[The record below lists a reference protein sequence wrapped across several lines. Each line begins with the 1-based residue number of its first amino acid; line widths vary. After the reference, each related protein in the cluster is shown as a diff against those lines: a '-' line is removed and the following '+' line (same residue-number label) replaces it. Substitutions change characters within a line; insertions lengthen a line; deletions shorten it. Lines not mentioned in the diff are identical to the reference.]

1 MSCWWGPLL
10 SGVSPKAAKSKPA
23 QRDHSHKPHTLQ
35 GKIRTE
41 GGNFPKNIMT
51 AENNTNWLQTTANDL
66 NNLLQV
72 IAESSHALEPVCQAS
87 PEAMRYFAFLRNGL
101 DRAKQVTAQLVGKL
115 GGQSGL
121 QQAEPEPE
129 VVAVTKRPTVTI
141 ENPEGEKEL
150 ILIIDDEALIVTL
163 AKRMLTDAGYRVVAA
178 AEPFQALEIFKQL
191 HEEVDLVILD
201 FTLPIMDG
209 SEVFEELRKIRAN
222 VAVMLSSGFAEQ
234 EKVRAMLAQGLRGFL
249 PKPYTQ
255 AKLLL
260 QVRST
265 LDAIRTVKAKAS

>member
-1 MSCWWGPLL
+1 M
-10 SGVSPKAAKSKPA
+10 A
-23 QRDHSHKPHTLQ
+23 
-35 GKIRTE
+35 
-41 GGNFPKNIMT
+41 
-51 AENNTNWLQTTANDL
+51 AENENQWLQTTANDL

-87 PEAMRYFAFLRNGL
+87 REGMRYFAFLRNGL
-101 DRAKQVTAQLVGKL
+101 DRAKQVTAQLVEKL
-115 GGQSGL
+115 GGQTGQRPAQPAPL
-121 QQAEPEPE
+121 PAP
-129 VVAVTKRPTVTI
+129 VVLAKSPTVTI
-141 ENPEGEKEL
+141 ENPDGDKEL
-150 ILIIDDEALIVTL
+150 ILIIDDEALIVAL

-178 AEPFQALEIFKQL
+178 SEPFHALEIFKQL

-209 SEVFEELRKIRAN
+209 SEVFEELRKIRPS

>member
-1 MSCWWGPLL
+1 M
-10 SGVSPKAAKSKPA
+10 
-23 QRDHSHKPHTLQ
+23 
-35 GKIRTE
+35 GKIRKE
-41 GGNFPKNIMT
+41 GETFPKNTMA
-51 AENNTNWLQTTANDL
+51 AEHDNHWLQTTANDL
-66 NNLLQV
+66 NNLFQV

-87 PEAMRYFAFLRNGL
+87 PEGMRYFAFLRNGL
-101 DRAKQVTAQLVGKL
+101 DRAKQVTAQLVERL
-115 GGQSGL
+115 GGQTG
-121 QQAEPEPE
+121 QPPAEPEP
-129 VVAVTKRPTVTI
+129 VPVAVTKRPSVTI
-141 ENPEGEKEL
+141 ENPDGEKEL

-163 AKRMLTDAGYRVVAA
+163 AKRMLTDAGYRVVSA

>member
-1 MSCWWGPLL
+1 M
-10 SGVSPKAAKSKPA
+10 AAE
-23 QRDHSHKPHTLQ
+23 QDNH
-35 GKIRTE
+35 
-41 GGNFPKNIMT
+41 
-51 AENNTNWLQTTANDL
+51 WLQSTVNDL

-72 IAESSHALEPVCQAS
+72 IAESSHALEPICQAS
-87 PEAMRYFAFLRNGL
+87 PEGMRYFAFLRNGL
-101 DRAKQVTAQLVGKL
+101 DRAKQVTGQLVGKL
-115 GGQSGL
+115 GGQTA
-121 QQAEPEPE
+121 QPQPEPKPE
-129 VVAVTKRPTVTI
+129 PVQVSKRPTVAI

-163 AKRMLTDAGYRVVAA
+163 AKRMLTDAGYRVVTA

-191 HEEVDLVILD
+191 HEQVDLVILD

-209 SEVFEELRKIRAN
+209 SEVFEELRKIRSN

-234 EKVRAMLAQGLRGFL
+234 EKVRTMLTQGLRGFL
-249 PKPYTQ
+249 PKPYSQ

>member
-1 MSCWWGPLL
+1 M
-10 SGVSPKAAKSKPA
+10 AAEH
-23 QRDHSHKPHTLQ
+23 DNH
-35 GKIRTE
+35 
-41 GGNFPKNIMT
+41 
-51 AENNTNWLQTTANDL
+51 WLQATVNDL

-72 IAESSHALEPVCQAS
+72 IAESSHALEPICQAS
-87 PEAMRYFAFLRNGL
+87 PEGMRYFAFLRSGL
-101 DRAKQVTAQLVGKL
+101 DRAKQVTGQLVGKL
-115 GGQSGL
+115 GGQTA
-121 QQAEPEPE
+121 QPHVEPKPEP
-129 VVAVTKRPTVTI
+129 VVASKHPAVAI
-141 ENPEGEKEL
+141 ENPDGEKEL

-191 HEEVDLVILD
+191 HEQVDLVILD

-234 EKVRAMLAQGLRGFL
+234 EKVRTMLAQGLRGFL

-265 LDAIRTVKAKAS
+265 LDAIRTVKANAS